1 MIRVDESHWRCP
13 KCNVV
18 FAYGE
23 LLHRKTESGGHK
35 KGDVFGY
42 CRNCD
47 RIKKRAFIRKRDLEF
62 AIASG
67 DAAKAAARRRLEE
80 LRDLRELEG
89 I

>member
-1 MIRVDESHWRCP
+1 MIRVDESHWRCS
-13 KCNVV
+13 KCDKV

-23 LLHRKTESGGHK
+23 LFHRKKGDKWHK
-35 KGDVFGY
+35 KGDPEAH
-42 CRNCD
+42 CKNCM
-47 RIKKRAFIRKRDLEF
+47 RLKNAAFSRKRDLEF

>member
-23 LLHRKTESGGHK
+23 LFHRKTDSGGQK
-35 KGDVFGY
+35 KGTVLSI
-42 CRNCD
+42 CKKCSA
-47 RIKKRAFIRKRDLEF
+47 IKSSAYARKRDLEF